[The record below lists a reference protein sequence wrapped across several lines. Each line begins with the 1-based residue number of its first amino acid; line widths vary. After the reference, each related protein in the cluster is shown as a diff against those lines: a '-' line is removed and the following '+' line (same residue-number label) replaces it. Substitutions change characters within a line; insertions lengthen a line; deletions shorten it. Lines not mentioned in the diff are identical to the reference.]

1 MASSFFSPF
10 TRIGPSVTFS
20 VASLC
25 GKRLNSWKTMPHFM
39 RISCTSFLNL
49 LPWLP
54 HVTCTSPTLISPL
67 VGSSR
72 KFRQRRNVLL
82 PEPDGPMSTSTSP
95 L

>member
-1 MASSFFSPF
+1 
-10 TRIGPSVTFS
+10 
-20 VASLC
+20 
-25 GKRLNSWKTMPHFM
+25 MPHFM
-39 RISCTSFLNL
+39 RISCTSFLKPP
-49 LPWLP
+49 PWLP
-54 HVTCTSPTLISPL
+54 QVTCTSPTLISPV